1 MKAHTTLQRA
11 ALLGLLC
18 ALLLVGLSGCYRATA
33 TTTMPPSGQPVE
45 LNHKHFIFGLV
56 SPGDPV
62 NLKQYCPNGV
72 ARIEAVQ
79 TFGDGC
85 LGSITLGIYTP
96 STSVITCASGS
107 AYLLGVDEDGKIVQA
122 IDVTDHKPTEEGM

>member
-1 MKAHTTLQRA
+1 MNTRIAQLV
-11 ALLGLLC
+11 ALV
-18 ALLLVGLSGCYRATA
+18 ALLLIGLSGCYRATA
-33 TTTMPPSGQPVE
+33 TTGLPATGEPITVTHS
-45 LNHKHFIFGLV
+45 HFIGGLI
-56 SPGDPV
+56 SSGDAV

-72 ARIEAVQ
+72 ASVESVQ

-85 LGSITLGIYTP
+85 LGALTFSIYTP